1 MLRLISN
8 QMVGQAVFKVIEPT
22 EQKNKSRFPLK
33 GKKSD
38 SGTSAE
44 VWRGTV
50 ARSVL
55 YRVNSS
61 SMSPGSLSGTAV
73 CVREERED
81 GTSCAKVAGF
91 SSWAQPAAYTRF
103 DMDGPKLYSRLEDG
117 RVAFFGAF
125 QAPTELRE
133 HHRIV

>member
-1 MLRLISN
+1 MSN
-8 QMVGQAVFKVIEPT
+8 QMVGQAVFKVIEST
-22 EQKNKSRFPLK
+22 EQKTRFRFPLK

-38 SGTSAE
+38 SETSAE
-44 VWRGTV
+44 VWTGTV

-61 SMSPGSLSGTAV
+61 SMPPGALSGTAV
-73 CVREERED
+73 CICEELED
-81 GTSCAKVAGF
+81 GTPCAKVAGF

-103 DMDGPKLYSRLEDG
+103 DMDGPRLYSRLEDG

-125 QAPTELRE
+125 QAPPGLRE
-133 HHRIV
+133 NHRIV